1 MKIAVK
7 ANVKTTK
14 EAFFDLGGAFV
25 CAYRGGAVMGFTLVG
40 LGLIVLITLINI
52 YKGKSV
58 W

>member
-14 EAFFDLGGAFV
+14 EAFFDLGGAFI

-40 LGLIVLITLINI
+40 LGLAVLVTLIKI
-52 YKGKSV
+52 YQGK
-58 W
+58 